1 MIGRVNTGGG
11 SALNF
16 SLKAYSTEAALLAD
30 TPKENTVGI
39 VTETAI
45 TDYAFAVENPFS
57 SSSAQ
62 AGSVWIKTSSTSPA
76 PFGALKKSTL
86 MVYPIASYQYVGSS
100 WVEKTMKVY
109 KSGGWASLTTWLYN
123 NGTTVV
129 PWTSYLGDSRASR
142 SVTLNTDS
150 VDIFG
155 FGSSQGSGSAAFET
169 TSSCDLTSV
178 DTIYFK
184 CYTGG
189 GGTKRLYVKSTKCT
203 ASGGVGA
210 NALVGGDVQVDVTNT
225 VTQLISLD
233 VSNLTGS
240 FYIGACCQSPY
251 TQPSHVHLYLLEC
264 YY

>member
-1 MIGRVNTGGG
+1 MVGSVNTGGG

-16 SLKAYSTEAALLAD
+16 AIKPYATEAALLAD

-57 SSSAQ
+57 NPSTQ
-62 AGSVWIKTSSTSPA
+62 AGSVWIKTSSASPA
-76 PFGALKKSTL
+76 PFAALKKSTL

-129 PWTSYLGDSRASR
+129 PWTSYLGDSRVTR
-142 SVTLNTDS
+142 SVTLKTDC
-150 VDIFG
+150 VDIHG
-155 FGSSQGSGSAAFET
+155 YGSSSASGSAAFET

-203 ASGGVGA
+203 AGGVGA
-210 NALVGGDVQVDVTNT
+210 NALVVGDVQVDVTNT
-225 VTQLISLD
+225 ATQLISLD

-240 FYIGACCQSPY
+240 FYIGACCLSPY
-251 TQPSHVHLYLLEC
+251 SKPSNVHLYLLEC